1 MNEMLVVQMQSVK
14 ECDQT
19 FVIRAGQTEYEKLS
33 GGFLKQQILH
43 PPLPPLEKKL
53 FCLHLRLST
62 YTDTNTWDKTILL
75 L

>member
-43 PPLPPLEKKL
+43 PPLPTLKKKTFL
-53 FCLHLRLST
+53 FALAPEHFYRP
-62 YTDTNTWDKTILL
+62 KFVG
-75 L
+75 

>member
-43 PPLPPLEKKL
+43 PLEKKTFL
-53 FCLHLRLST
+53 FALAPEHLYRHK
-62 YTDTNTWDKTILL
+62 YVG
-75 L
+75 